1 MKIFALSLGLL
12 LAVSLSSCRGTSQ
25 IDNAGEAPSEDS
37 AVVEVPDA
45 TIPDTADAE
54 SLEPETAEV
63 TPQGFPFAVSTFTS
77 TELIDANAGGC
88 GMSLWRAG
96 ESPVSE
102 GILFFSGVEETAL
115 MMFDDELQQLNRTEA
130 SGEAFY
136 GQQNQQTFATI
147 DGEAI
152 VRVSVTLGE
161 LGEIESV
168 GISDGTIA
176 VEAQGI
182 ATEIPV
188 VGDAGC

>member
-161 LGEIESV
+161 PGEIESV